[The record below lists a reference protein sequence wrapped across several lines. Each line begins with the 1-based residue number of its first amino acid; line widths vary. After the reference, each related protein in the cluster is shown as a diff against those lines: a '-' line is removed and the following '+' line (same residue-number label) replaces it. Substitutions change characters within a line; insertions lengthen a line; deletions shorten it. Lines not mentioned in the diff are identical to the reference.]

1 MGMVESTTDSEKMD
15 MDGLND
21 QLMQYPI
28 RETNDM
34 WYWKD
39 VDQLSFTIKA
49 VRETLAQ
56 QLDLNIQGGDFV
68 WNKWPSSKSNMFAW
82 RAIDNNIPTATTLG
96 GRGLILQNNRCRMCD
111 TEEETTDHV
120 LLQCSFAKQI
130 WEAVLG
136 WVKYNEINL
145 GESIK
150 QVLHEVND
158 LQRGRNKRKI
168 IHAFVLQTMWRLW
181 KVRNDKIFN
190 GKTGVIQ
197 NVIEGIKEESYQ
209 YVKERSRFKAISREQ
224 WWDFN
229 FIA

>member
-1 MGMVESTTDSEKMD
+1 ME

-28 RETNDM
+28 RETSDM
-34 WYWKD
+34 WYWKN
-39 VDQLSFTIKA
+39 VDQLSFTVKA

-68 WNKWPSSKSNMFAW
+68 WNKWASSKSNMFAW
-82 RAIDNNIPTATTLG
+82 RAIDNNIPTAAALG

-111 TEEETTDHV
+111 TEEETADHV

-136 WVKYNEINL
+136 WVKCSEINL
-145 GESIK
+145 GESLK
-150 QVLHEVND
+150 QVLHGVND

-168 IHAFVLQTMWRLW
+168 IHAVVLQTIWRLW

-190 GKTGVIQ
+190 GKSGVTQ
-197 NVIEGIKEESYQ
+197 NVIEGIKKESYQ
-209 YVKERSRFKAISREQ
+209 YVKERSRFKAISR
-224 WWDFN
+224 
-229 FIA
+229 